1 MIKVNDEVKQL
12 ARTLADWAADKSVT
26 VFLFGSRVRGD
37 HRPDSDVDVF
47 VQFGAMS
54 EGTAVWW
61 TEQNSEDF
69 AGLKA
74 RLPGPLRILDAT
86 PRSSP
91 RLRKARSFI
100 GPEM

>member
-47 VQFGAMS
+47 VQFGAMT

-74 RLPGPLRILDAT
+74 RLPGPLRILEPT
-86 PRSSP
+86 SRSSP

-100 GPEM
+100 GTEM